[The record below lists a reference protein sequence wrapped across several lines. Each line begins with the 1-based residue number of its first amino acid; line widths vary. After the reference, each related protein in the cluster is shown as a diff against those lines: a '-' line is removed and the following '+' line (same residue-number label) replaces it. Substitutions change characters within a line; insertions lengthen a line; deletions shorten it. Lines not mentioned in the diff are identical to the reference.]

1 MIKKQKR
8 IILILGIAAV
18 VLIAAYFAVVVPIM
32 NSMATDEEK
41 VPELLDGEVLGTA
54 NRILMFEHVEKS
66 DMQEIEVHN
75 SHGDYAF
82 YRGTDDE
89 LYIRGNE
96 GAPYSLTALSSLVVS
111 SGYTLSMERVQ
122 IDCADM
128 SEYGLADSDHPSW
141 FTITKTDGEKHT
153 VYIGNRIPTGAGYY
167 ARYEGRNAVYILDSS
182 LAATLLADVTALIT
196 PILSYP
202 VSSTT
207 YYTVEDFYI
216 ARDGELFVWIDYLTE
231 EEKAETASTAIYQMK
246 YPTSYETSSTN
257 YDTILQSFA
266 DFEGLYTVAIGN
278 TEETLSP
285 ELLLTYGIDME
296 KPAYELHYKY
306 SGVDNYV
313 YFSKKNEDGTL
324 YAYSML
330 FNLVAVVDYSKV
342 EWLDWDIIW
351 YVDTPIFSKNIN
363 DIAEIQVTA
372 DGLDETFTLVGE
384 GTEIQVTP
392 KSTGKTYDADE
403 LYNFR
408 QFYKVLLTLG
418 MEDYTE
424 NDSTKNCMATLRV
437 KTDSGVETVYKFYP
451 YSTRRCYYTVNG
463 EGEFYTLRD
472 MVEKMISD
480 TKKVVAG
487 LPVDSE
493 KKN

>member
-1 MIKKQKR
+1 M
-8 IILILGIAAV
+8 
-18 VLIAAYFAVVVPIM
+18 
-32 NSMATDEEK
+32 
-41 VPELLDGEVLGTA
+41 
-54 NRILMFEHVEKS
+54 
-66 DMQEIEVHN
+66 
-75 SHGDYAF
+75 
-82 YRGTDDE
+82 
-89 LYIRGNE
+89 
-96 GAPYSLTALSSLVVS
+96 
-111 SGYTLSMERVQ
+111 
-122 IDCADM
+122 
-128 SEYGLADSDHPSW
+128 
-141 FTITKTDGEKHT
+141 
-153 VYIGNRIPTGAGYY
+153 
-167 ARYEGRNAVYILDSS
+167 
-182 LAATLLADVTALIT
+182 TALIT

-392 KSTGKTYDADE
+392 KSTGKTYDADD

-451 YSTRRCYYTVNG
+451 YSTRRCFYTVNG